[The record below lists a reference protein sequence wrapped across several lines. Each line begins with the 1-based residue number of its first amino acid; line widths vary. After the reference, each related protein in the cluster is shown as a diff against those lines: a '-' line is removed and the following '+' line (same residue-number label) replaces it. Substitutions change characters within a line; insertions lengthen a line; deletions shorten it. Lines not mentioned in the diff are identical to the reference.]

1 MVLENKVIVSILVG
15 FLMVFAVLF
24 FVGQLTTGENL
35 SISDTDLTGGA
46 TAGDL
51 DSELGLEAWT
61 SPTVIVSIKD
71 TGLTGGALV
80 YNTTPAFIFNY
91 TNSTIPVAPN
101 NDSANCT
108 LYADIPGT
116 DLARV
121 ANITGPHVTNHTNYV
136 LIPGIGGPALTG
148 GLAEGVVHWYINCTQ
163 YNTTATQALIAA
175 NSSSTA
181 IQSFYLKT
189 VEYNLFSATDGVN
202 TLYDSEGDFNGTTGA
217 AGAGFLNATN
227 VTQLTINI
235 TAYNVTGAIR
245 NITGVRIYYNSTGGV
260 PNVNYMN
267 VTNLS
272 LVANA
277 SSVVFY
283 NYTLNTFLEPARLTT
298 DGAVLSFMIYVY
310 TSSGRQVNFTN
321 DGKYYNITIDGAAPT
336 VTPSVTPTTG
346 TSLTTAF
353 TLSCT
358 YSDTVDSSLT
368 YDAMT
373 IIKPSGAI
381 VNPSSLTFTDTG
393 EAGTYTLRCG
403 ARDDAGYYK
412 LSSTTF
418 VVSPHSSTTSSGAG
432 GSSGTTTVSSTVGV
446 DSIAAGGVAQF
457 ETAAS
462 KVDAIGVTG
471 VDIAVINSASNVV
484 LKVEQVNTKPSTI
497 TTNVDGGL
505 YKYVLITVS
514 NIATNNIDT
523 ATIKFKVSKS
533 WLTENGF
540 DKADVRLNR
549 WAVEW
554 TSYTAT
560 ILSEDDQ
567 YVYYSANVPGFSYF
581 AISAEKSTSSEQT
594 GSTTGENVAGTG
606 TESSTLPPEA
616 GSKSN
621 IWIWIFGIAVLAGIG
636 FAIYF
641 VLKKR

>member
-24 FVGQLTTGENL
+24 FVGQLTTGKNL

-61 SPTVIVSIKD
+61 SPTVIVSIED

-336 VTPSVTPTTG
+336 VTASATPATG

-358 YSDTVDSSLT
+358 ATDTVDSSLT
-368 YDAMT
+368 EDAMS
-373 IIKPSGAI
+373 IVKPSGAI
-381 VNPSSLTFTDTG
+381 VNPSSTTYVDTG
-393 EAGTYTLRCG
+393 EIGTYTLRCG
-403 ARDDAGYYK
+403 ARDDTGRYT
-412 LSSTTF
+412 SSSDTF
-418 VVSPHSSTTSSGAG
+418 VVSAASSTSSGGSSSGTATVSSTTSVA
-432 GSSGTTTVSSTVGV
+432 
-446 DSIAAGGVAQF
+446 SIAAGGIAQF
-457 ETAAS
+457 ETAVS
-462 KVDAIGVTG
+462 KVETIGVTG
-471 VDIAVINSASNVV
+471 IDIAVINGANNVIV
-484 LKVEQVNTKPSTI
+484 KVEQVITKPAIVTSDV
-497 TTNVDGGL
+497 NGEL
-505 YKYVLITVS
+505 YKYVQITVTNLGID
-514 NIATNNIDT
+514 NINT
-523 ATIKFKVSKS
+523 AIVKFKVSKA

-554 TSYTAT
+554 TSYAAT

-594 GSTTGENVAGTG
+594 EIIADEDAIG

-621 IWIWIFGIAVLAGIG
+621 IWIWIFGLAVLAGIG